1 MRLLSITLLASAISM
16 LGVAGSQAQSLPSSP
31 SGASPSTQ
39 ATAQDAKAQ
48 LIAKVQEKF
57 ASGEQNCKAG
67 HLEAARRDFDA
78 AVDLLLLSGYDLDRD
93 AELHE
98 LFRKVVD
105 TVYTYELQAFHAGDG
120 FQETPAVPAPIDEV
134 ADMTFPVDPRLKDR
148 AEEAA
153 KSISH
158 DLPLTVNDEVLSFLN
173 FFQTPRGRAIVETGL
188 SRSGKYRDMISRILR
203 EEGVP
208 QDLIYLAQAESAFQP
223 AALSRAGARGIWQ
236 FVPWRGNEY
245 GLKRSWWVD
254 ERQDPEKATRAAAQH
269 LRDLYG
275 LFGDWYLAMAAYN
288 CGPGNVQKGIE
299 RTGYA
304 DFWELYRR
312 NVLPRETKNYVPIIV
327 ALTLIAKDAAHY
339 GIHPEL
345 ENPVPYDVV
354 KPGSAIDLRLV
365 AETIDVDVE
374 TLRSL
379 NPSLLRLATPD
390 DPGFELH
397 LPVGTAQKFS
407 AEIADIPSEKWVS
420 WRRHRVEPGETLTS
434 LAKKYKVTAAAIAAA
449 NSLGGSTALS
459 AGDKLII
466 PATQPASETK
476 SRLVRYRVR
485 KGDTLGGIADQFS
498 VSTDQLRKW
507 NALKSARVSRGM
519 VLRVYTIGGAPE
531 ARPARSRVSSKKKS
545 TGVKTAASDGGAQK
559 SP

>member
-1 MRLLSITLLASAISM
+1 MRLLSLTLLACAISV
-16 LGVAGSQAQSLPSSP
+16 LGVTRSQAQSAPSSP
-31 SGASPSTQ
+31 SAASPST
-39 ATAQDAKAQ
+39 ALDAKAQ

-57 ASGEQNCKAG
+57 ASGEQNFKAG

-93 AELHE
+93 PELHE

-134 ADMTFPVDPRLKDR
+134 ADMTFPVDPRLKGR

-188 SRSGKYRDMISRILR
+188 SRSGKYRDMIARILR

-345 ENPVPYDVV
+345 EKPVLSDVV
-354 KPGSAIDLRLV
+354 KPGSAVDLRLV
-365 AETIDVDVE
+365 AETIDADVE

-390 DPGFELH
+390 DPSFELH
-397 LPVGTAQKFS
+397 LPVGTAEKFS
-407 AEIADIPSEKWVS
+407 NEIADIPAEKWVS

-434 LAKKYKVTAAAIAAA
+434 LAKKYQVTAAAIAAA
-449 NSLGGSTALS
+449 NSLGGSTALT

-466 PATQPASETK
+466 PATQPAGETK

-545 TGVKTAASDGGAQK
+545 TGIKTAASDGGAQK